1 MEYIVAVPGELVWF
15 ATLSVIGR
23 AEGVKLPDPSEMITL
38 IVGEVTD
45 SAPAI
50 ADTDASELKAN

>member
-1 MEYIVAVPGELVWF
+1 MAVPGELVWF
-15 ATLSVIGR
+15 ATLSVIGS

-38 IVGEVTD
+38 IVGDITD

>member
-1 MEYIVAVPGELVWF
+1 MVCD
-15 ATLSVIGR
+15 SVIGS

-45 SAPAI
+45 SAPANCGYRCI
-50 ADTDASELKAN
+50 RTKS